1 MVPTWKIYSY
11 WSTAMAALW
20 LVGLLPFSPL
30 LSCVATLIGSI
41 IFVIIGGTIF
51 KPIGMF
57 IVGTHVLPVLL
68 LRGTKI
74 NFFKNFLIFGIYN
87 LVLLGSGTNFK
98 EVYDQILR
106 ENPQT
111 IIEYLRQREIM

>member
-11 WSTAMAALW
+11 WAFGLTALW
-20 LVGLLPFSPL
+20 LAGLLPFSPL
-30 LSCVATLIGSI
+30 ASCVGTLIGSI
-41 IFVIIGGTIF
+41 VFVIIGGTIF

-57 IVGTHVLPVLL
+57 IVATHVLPVLL
-68 LRGTKI
+68 LRETKL

-98 EVYDQILR
+98 EVYDQVFR

-111 IIEYLRQREIM
+111 IKDYLLQRGLM